1 MAFTAS
7 QFGCMLGSAFLLIA
21 SLERFLAVQAKGPSQ
36 ERPGP
41 VCCQLLIYP
50 TTSFSAPASS
60 AASSAL
66 SSTTSRPPPSSGTRM
81 TIPRPSLVT
90 SIGPSPVR
98 GFIAAIAHPHPVVI
112 WQLAGSIIP
121 YYLVATGLGFWL
133 GTCFWGQIRLRPDR
147 RWREAAHHMIVDQA
161 DCLHRRVSRRRS
173 DESEAQVLELAGHCD
188 RLW

>member
-1 MAFTAS
+1 MATR
-7 QFGCMLGSAFLLIA
+7 
-21 SLERFLAVQAKGPSQ
+21 SL
-36 ERPGP
+36 
-41 VCCQLLIYP
+41 CCQSSTYP

-121 YYLVATGLGFWL
+121 YHLVGGRLGSIGWDGSNHRQVDDCGPAVSVAVEL
-133 GTCFWGQIRLRPDR
+133 VRPDR
-147 RWREAAHHMIVDQA
+147 RWRKAAEHMIINQT
-161 DCLHRRVSRRRS
+161 
-173 DESEAQVLELAGHCD
+173 D
-188 RLW
+188 RLHGRVRRGRADETEAKPFELSGHSD

>member
-1 MAFTAS
+1 V
-7 QFGCMLGSAFLLIA
+7 SAA
-21 SLERFLAVQAKGPSQ
+21 T
-36 ERPGP
+36 
-41 VCCQLLIYP
+41 YP

-121 YYLVATGLGFWL
+121 YHLVVSRVGLWL
-133 GTCFWGQIRLRPDR
+133 RACFGVEFSPVGSRSRNRARNPPTSSSLADDKACLLPSPQHGGARFSDARSSHPERW
-147 RWREAAHHMIVDQA
+147 WREATGHVIVDQA
-161 DCLHRRVSRRRS
+161 DRLHHRVRRGRTEKAEAETLEISRHG
-173 DESEAQVLELAGHCD
+173 D
-188 RLW
+188 

>member
-1 MAFTAS
+1 MVTR
-7 QFGCMLGSAFLLIA
+7 
-21 SLERFLAVQAKGPSQ
+21 SLCR
-36 ERPGP
+36 
-41 VCCQLLIYP
+41 QLSTYP

-112 WQLAGSIIP
+112 RQLAGSIIP
-121 YYLVATGLGFWL
+121 YHLVAASVGSFWV
-133 GTCFWGQIRLRPDR
+133 GRLESWPISPFCCQVSAVRSNLVGPNR
-147 RWREAAHHMIVDQA
+147 RWREASGHMIVDQT
-161 DCLHRRVSRRRS
+161 DRLHGRVRRRRA
-173 DESEAQVLELAGHCD
+173 DEAEPEALQLSGHSN
-188 RLW
+188 